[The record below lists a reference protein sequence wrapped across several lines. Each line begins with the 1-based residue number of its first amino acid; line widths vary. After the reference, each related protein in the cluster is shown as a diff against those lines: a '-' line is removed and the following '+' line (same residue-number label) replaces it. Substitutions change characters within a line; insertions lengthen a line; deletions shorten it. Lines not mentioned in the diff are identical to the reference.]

1 MFFIIL
7 DLIFINFFMIL
18 IKLIERVIQNI
29 CQWNIWWVVK
39 IDSHIL
45 FWEFTTELK
54 EEEVIENSHYEVESV
69 SFTRNESVE
78 WFLEFM
84 KLLQIVLNVT
94 LIRNKSTR
102 RVVENT
108 HLKSLK
114 VIMSEQWI
122 NLVSF
127 KGLEIIAV
135 D

>member
-1 MFFIIL
+1 VFFIIL
-7 DLIFINFFMIL
+7 DLIFIDFFMIL
-18 IKLIERVIQNI
+18 IKLIERVIQDI
-29 CQWNIWWVVK
+29 CKWNIWWVVK

-54 EEEVIENSHYEVESV
+54 EEEVIENSHYKIKSV

-78 WFLEFM
+78 WFLKFM

-94 LIRNKSTR
+94 R

-108 HLKSLK
+108 HLKAFE